1 LSQAGRSQ
9 GLLAVPGYLP
19 LFASSWLWN
28 VTRWGAL
35 FICSYL
41 VTNLGATPFLNQVVG
56 ASVFAP
62 MLLGGVGAG
71 VLSDRIDRHRL
82 ILSTQAVLIPVSA
95 VMFVLVQTGAVR
107 VWMVFPYVLAIGVGG
122 LVNMT
127 AQRALLYDVVGPRL
141 ASRALTLDNVGM
153 ASASMVSPLL
163 GGVLI
168 QAFGVG
174 AAFAFLSVA
183 VCLSALFMRWVPRPD
198 HLSLVSSE
206 LSVPPGSS
214 VPPEFSVSSAPLASA
229 GSLRDQVGVG
239 VGLLRGSP
247 PLRSMLGVT
256 VVMNLFCFS
265 FVPLVPVVA
274 KHLGADAFLAG
285 ALASAGGLGQLVGG
299 LVLAARGVERRGLAF
314 VGGSILALFGLGA
327 FALAPSLP
335 VAILALVVGGV
346 GQAAFG
352 SMQSL
357 LAIEG
362 VGRGERGAA
371 LGLLSTAIGALPLGM
386 IFVGVSAAGLG
397 APLTLLVSS
406 TGGLGALMG
415 SMRRWPEVLRA
426 AQAAPA
432 VAGSPSGAIGP
443 SGVDR

>member
-62 MLLGGVGAG
+62 MLLGGLGAG
-71 VLSDRIDRHRL
+71 VLSDRIDRHWL
-82 ILSTQAVLIPVSA
+82 IGSTQAVLIPVSA
-95 VMFVLVQTGAVR
+95 VMFVLVQTGAVS

-153 ASASMVSPLL
+153 ASASMVSTLL

-183 VCLSALFMRWVPRPD
+183 VCLSALCMRWVPRPD
-198 HLSLVSSE
+198 HLSLVSLVAPE
-206 LSVPPGSS
+206 LSVSS
-214 VPPEFSVSSAPLASA
+214 ETPASA
-229 GSLRDQVGVG
+229 ASLRDQVGVG

-285 ALASAGGLGQLVGG
+285 ALASAGGMGQFGGG
-299 LVLAARGVERRGLAF
+299 LVLAARDVERRGLAF
-314 VGGSILALFGLGA
+314 VGGSLVALFGLGA
-327 FALAPSLP
+327 FALAPSLS
-335 VAILALVVGGV
+335 VAILALAVGGV

-362 VGRGERGAA
+362 VGQGDRGAA

-397 APLTLLVSS
+397 APLTLLISS
-406 TGGLGALMG
+406 AGGLGALMA
-415 SMRRWPEVLRA
+415 SLRRWPGVLRA
-426 AQAAPA
+426 AQAVPA
-432 VAGSPSGAIGP
+432 RGSGAGGI
-443 SGVDR
+443 